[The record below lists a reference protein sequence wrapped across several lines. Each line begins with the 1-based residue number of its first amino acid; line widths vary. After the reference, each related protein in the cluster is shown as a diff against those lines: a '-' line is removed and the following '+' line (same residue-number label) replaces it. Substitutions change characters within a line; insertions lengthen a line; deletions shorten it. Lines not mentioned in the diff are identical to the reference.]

1 MAAISGGAFRRMP
14 LPVGLPRHRF
24 DGGGAAKKKRHA
36 PAGPASPDRV
46 RLAGNGGM
54 ASFLCAYSCL
64 SFRRMFPEAVWIE
77 TEALPSP
84 QA

>member
-1 MAAISGGAFRRMP
+1 MAAERQRKNAMPPPGRR
-14 LPVGLPRHRF
+14 V
-24 DGGGAAKKKRHA
+24 
-36 PAGPASPDRV
+36 DRV